1 MNETRL
7 RARPSTGAQDILARW
22 LSILLDSS
30 VIAVPVFL
38 GAAWAETGALLP
50 ALGWAALA
58 LLFADG
64 VPLTYINLGRR
75 LGWVSG
81 FDLPRRQERAPFIA
95 VNLIGN
101 ALGYFLLRAL
111 NAPASLSALLLV
123 YVALGVTMLTISNF
137 WKISLHAGGVGGFAA
152 FLTWLFGSAWAL
164 TFLAIPL
171 VGWARVYR
179 RRHTWAQVAAGG
191 IVGASVTLTVLA
203 IALGNG

>member
-7 RARPSTGAQDILARW
+7 RAQPSTRLKEKLAGW
-22 LSILLDSS
+22 LSILFDSS
-30 VIAVPVFL
+30 VIAVPVFV

-64 VPLTYINLGRR
+64 VPLAYLTLGQRF
-75 LGWVSG
+75 GWVSG
-81 FDLPRRQERAPFIA
+81 FDMPRRQERAPFIA

-101 ALGYFLLRAL
+101 GLGYLLLRVL
-111 NAPASLSALLLV
+111 GAPASLAALLLV
-123 YVALGVTMLTISNF
+123 YVGMGATMLTISTF

-152 FLTWLFGSAWAL
+152 ALTWLFGPAWAL

-171 VGWARVYR
+171 VGWARVFR
-179 RRHTWAQVAAGG
+179 RRHNWAQVAVGG
-191 IVGASVTLTVLA
+191 IVGASVTLIVLA
-203 IALGNG
+203 AALG